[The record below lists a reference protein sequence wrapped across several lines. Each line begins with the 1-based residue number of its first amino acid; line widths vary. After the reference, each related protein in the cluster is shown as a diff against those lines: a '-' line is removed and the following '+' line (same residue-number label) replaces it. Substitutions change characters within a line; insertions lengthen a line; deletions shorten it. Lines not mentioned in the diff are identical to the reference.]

1 MSHLKHTERTNS
13 TNRSNS
19 SSLSKR
25 IKSIRLQKTKF
36 VSKLHSWK
44 TTAKLMQANIKII
57 LTEKYFL
64 MGYLPSTSRSKDI
77 GKHVNVSIDTM
88 QQNIINNSVNLHQ
101 TSTITKTSML
111 ILSWCRS
118 KKKITFLK
126 RWKKSVREKNKN
138 KLRHRRRN
146 PRLEAPNM
154 KVQIANS
161 SLREIAQASAGKPH
175 NNLKVLIIMKIRK
188 RRPKST
194 LK

>member
-1 MSHLKHTERTNS
+1 MSHRKHTARTSS

-19 SSLSKR
+19 LSLSKR

-36 VSKLHSWK
+36 VSKLHSQK
-44 TTAKLMQANIKII
+44 TTVRLMQANIKII

-77 GKHVNVSIDTM
+77 GKHANVSIDTM

-111 ILSWCRS
+111 ILNWCRS
-118 KKKITFLK
+118 RKKITFLK
-126 RWKKSVREKNKN
+126 RWKKSVREKNK
-138 KLRHRRRN
+138 RRQRRRN

-161 SLREIAQASAGKPH
+161 RVRERAQASAGKPH

-194 LK
+194 SK